1 MSCKSN
7 LVSSQSVLPFFC
19 EGCYYKKR
27 GRCKGAT
34 NLKIYE
40 MTGKSFVGCATE
52 NKTEFLYDI
61 FKEYIPVGSSNQSKL
76 VLPPYIPQ
84 FFSRKRESILPLE
97 NRLVAISLT
106 TFLNI
111 TTGKIKFKNKSDLI
125 RALGLPA
132 NTRIALVG
140 TCNDFILEKFW
151 TISDTENFW
160 QIIADF
166 GFEFVTGLT
175 LSVLDELPLFSHKF
189 NQDRNFLSHDKF
201 AHLGVPCIPF
211 LMPFDEKDYEYI
223 GVWLKDRNDVNIVAI
238 HGSSYSRSPKLFN
251 ELINR
256 MRKIESLSPR
266 HLKFLVVGIAKPN
279 QMKILLNKFDSTI
292 VNPRPFMEVIRAG
305 NGYDANLHIKSD
317 KRTPKDELLFESIVN
332 FENFC
337 SSEMALSD

>member
-1 MSCKSN
+1 MSSRSK
-7 LVSSQSVLPFFC
+7 LVGSQSVLPFFC

-27 GRCKGAT
+27 GRCRGAT

-61 FKEYIPVGSSNQSKL
+61 FKEYIPVGSSNQSKI

-132 NTRIALVG
+132 NTKVALVG

-151 TISDTENFW
+151 TISDTENLW
-160 QIIADF
+160 RIIANF

-201 AHLGVPCIPF
+201 AYLGVPCIPF
-211 LMPFDEKDYEYI
+211 LIDI
-223 GVWLKDRNDVNIVAI
+223 I
-238 HGSSYSRSPKLFN
+238 
-251 ELINR
+251 
-256 MRKIESLSPR
+256 
-266 HLKFLVVGIAKPN
+266 
-279 QMKILLNKFDSTI
+279 
-292 VNPRPFMEVIRAG
+292 
-305 NGYDANLHIKSD
+305 
-317 KRTPKDELLFESIVN
+317 
-332 FENFC
+332 
-337 SSEMALSD
+337 